1 MSIISCTL
9 LTWVEIFDVGCT
21 EFVSLEVDSATV
33 LSVTVVV
40 EDKAVTV
47 VTVFVLLFL
56 FSSKIHP
63 VSKTQESATVIIDKY
78 IFIFMII
85 HS

>member
-21 EFVSLEVDSATV
+21 EVVSLEVDSATV

-47 VTVFVLLFL
+47 VAVFVLLFL
-56 FSSKIHP
+56 FPSKIHP
-63 VSKTQESATVIIDKY
+63 VSKTQVSATVIIDKY